1 MKTRRFSLVLL
12 ALVLLVAMALPAMA
26 AEEGDSQAKLGHVSD
41 TASLLTADQK
51 SALLSRAN
59 ELSEEYSISIYI
71 IAVEDYGKYS
81 DKSSVEEA
89 CADIFDK
96 YDLGWGEDR
105 DGVVFLVSR
114 ADRDY
119 YFLFNGSWGNY
130 AFTESGQTQLKD
142 QVFPYLKDSDYYG
155 AFNEYLNVCQEYLAA
170 ALEGSPVGGNESS
183 SKAGFSILFFL
194 PGLFAAGVTAVVLV
208 APMHSAGIKTQADDY
223 IVPGSMRLTRQSD
236 HFLRRTVSRTP
247 RQKEQDHSGSS
258 GHSGESVT
266 RSGRGGKF

>member
-1 MKTRRFSLVLL
+1 MKVKRFSLLLL
-12 ALVLLVAMALPAMA
+12 AFVLLVSLAVPAVA
-26 AEEGDSQAKLGHVSD
+26 AEGDSQAKLGHVSD
-41 TASLLTADQK
+41 TEHLLTDDQK

-71 IAVEDYGKYS
+71 IAVQDYRKYS
-81 DKSSVEEA
+81 DKSSAGEA

-105 DGVVFLVSR
+105 DGAVFLLSM

-119 YFLFNGSWGNY
+119 YFLFNGNWSNY
-130 AFTESGQTQLKD
+130 AFTESGQAQLED
-142 QVFPYLKDSDYYG
+142 QVFPYLKDGDYYG

-170 ALEGSPVGGNESS
+170 ASEETPVGGSESGP
-183 SKAGFSILFFL
+183 KAGFSVLFFL
-194 PGLFAAGVTAVVLV
+194 PGLFLAGVTAVVLV

-236 HFLRRTVSRTP
+236 HFLRRTVSRMP

-258 GHSGESVT
+258 GHSGGSVT